1 MLLRQRICILNDN
14 MMKNVVMRP
23 WQFLFIG
30 MAGWINRSQQD
41 EIEYL
46 RTENKVLREVVGKKR
61 ILLNDD
67 QRRRLAVK
75 GKILGLSRLRALSD
89 IFTPETIL
97 RWHRQLVARKWDTSD
112 KRQPAAGR
120 PVVSQEII
128 DLVLRFARENPTW
141 GYDRIQGALANLGH
155 RLSDQ
160 TVGNIL
166 KENGIE
172 PAPERK
178 RQTTWGT
185 FLKAH
190 AETLAA
196 IDFTTTEVWT
206 LQGLVTTFILVVMN
220 LKTRRVQIAGVTAH
234 PDSAWV
240 QQVGRNLTDAEDGFL
255 LNHSHILIDRDTKFI
270 PFRDYLKVHTEIEP
284 VVLPP
289 RSPNCNAH
297 VERFMLSLKTEC
309 IDRMIFFGEASL
321 RKALR
326 EFKSHYH
333 EERNHQGLENLLI
346 DPGGDIGNMTGSIE
360 CRERLGGLL
369 RYYHRRAA

>member
-1 MLLRQRICILNDN
+1 